1 MTSKLMHRESPSV
14 GTLLREWRNRRGVS
28 QMELAS
34 RAGCSARHLSFVET
48 GRARPSM
55 EVLLRFAADLDL
67 PLRERNVLLVAAGF
81 APYYPESSM
90 DGPAPGVVQRRLRR
104 LVAAHE
110 PHPVLVFDDQY
121 RIVEA
126 NRTFGALV
134 GDVSPELLRPPANF
148 LRLLLHPQG
157 LAPLM
162 PDQGAWREHLLG
174 RLRRHLTRTG
184 SAPLKAL
191 YQEVSG
197 YPVPSAARQGHQQAS
212 GADGVFEFPY
222 ALPLRIV
229 RGGRTLSFIS
239 TVMTFNAFADVAV
252 SELAVATLLPADAA
266 TSAGLRSLRA
276 RPRARQGAA
285 GRSVSGL
292 SAADQERWPGWS
304 EEEPLPR
311 G

>member
-1 MTSKLMHRESPSV
+1 MTSQLMHRESPGV
-14 GTLLREWRNRRGVS
+14 GSLLREWRNRRGLS
-28 QMELAS
+28 QLELAS
-34 RAGCSARHLSFVET
+34 RARCSTRHISFIET

-55 EVLLRFAADLDL
+55 DVLLRFAADLDL
-67 PLRERNVLLVAAGF
+67 PLRDRNVLLVAAGF
-81 APYYPESSM
+81 APYFQESSM
-90 DGPAPGVVQRRLRR
+90 DGPAPSVVQKRLRR
-104 LVAAHE
+104 LVNAHE
-110 PHPVLVFDDQY
+110 PHPVLVFDAQY

-126 NRTFGALV
+126 NRTFGVLV
-134 GDVSPELLRPPANF
+134 GDVSPDLLRPPVNF
-148 LRLLLHPQG
+148 LRLLLHPRG

-162 PDQGAWREHLLG
+162 PDQGAWREHLVG
-174 RLRRHLTRTG
+174 RLRRHVTKTG

-197 YPVPSAARQGHQQAS
+197 YPTPPADRHGGRRPAE
-212 GADGVFEFPY
+212 ADGVFDFPY
-222 ALPLRIV
+222 ALPLRLV

-276 RPRARQGAA
+276 RPRGRQAVG
-285 GRSVSGL
+285 GRPVSGL
-292 SAADQERWPGWS
+292 SGVDQERWPGWS
-304 EEEPLPR
+304 QEEALRR